1 MVDHAVKEKGAAM
14 KRTGTVE
21 LPLHYGTCPPWLL
34 KRMVMLSRC
43 IVEAIVLE
51 YGTSEFLRRTADPFF
66 FQSLGCA
73 VGFDFHSSGLTT
85 TLTGALKEALKPEE
99 LGLAVCGGKGKVS
112 KSVPEEIQR
121 LADVF
126 SFTTAKIENLKY
138 VSRMAAKVD
147 NTCVQDGYQLYHHAF
162 LVDEDGNWAVVQ
174 QGMKESFAR
183 RYHWL
188 SKGMR
193 SFVEEPHSGII
204 GERAE
209 EIVLDMTA
217 KDSEEARKTSVDLV
231 RDGPKK
237 ILSEAREVGQRSLD
251 EYSEGKPSVM
261 KLIMP
266 REHTISGLSKQ
277 TIVALQRAYEIQPR
291 NYEELIAISGIGPKA
306 VRALALI
313 SGLIYG
319 RPPSWRDPVR
329 YSFAH
334 GGKDGVPFP
343 IDRETYRKTTEVLE
357 GALEG
362 AKIGREEKLKAI
374 RRLHKLVSGVL

>member
-1 MVDHAVKEKGAAM
+1 M
-14 KRTGTVE
+14 KRTGTAE
-21 LPLHYGTCPPWLL
+21 LPLHYGTCPPWLFQ
-34 KRMVMLSRC
+34 RMVRLSRS
-43 IVEAIVLE
+43 ITEAIVME
-51 YGTSEFLRRTADPFF
+51 CGTAEFLRRMADPFF

-85 TLTGALKEALKPEE
+85 TLTGALKEALRPEE

-112 KSVPEEIQR
+112 KSVPQEIQR

-126 SFTTAKIENLKY
+126 SFTTAKTEKLKY

-147 NTCVQDGYQLYHHAF
+147 NACVQDGYQLYHHAF

-174 QGMKESFAR
+174 QGMNESLAR

-188 SKGMR
+188 SEGVH

-209 EIVLDMTA
+209 EIALDMTA
-217 KDSEEARKTSVDLV
+217 KESEEVRKASVDLV

-237 ILSEAREVGQRSLD
+237 IISEVRGVGQRSLD
-251 EYSEGKPSVM
+251 EYFGEPRVR

-266 REHTISGLSKQ
+266 REHTITALPKQ
-277 TIVALQRAYEIQPR
+277 TIVALQRAYEIQPES
-291 NYEELIAISGIGPKA
+291 YEELIAISGIGPRA
-306 VRALALI
+306 VRALALV
-313 SGLIYG
+313 SALIYG
-319 RPPSWRDPVR
+319 KPPSWRDPIR

-334 GGKDGVPFP
+334 GGKDGVPYP
-343 IDRETYRKTTEVLE
+343 VDRETYRKTTEILE
-357 GALEG
+357 AAIEG
-362 AKIGREEKLKAI
+362 AKLGRDEKLKAI
-374 RRLHKLVSGVL
+374 RRLHEFVAEDI

>member
-1 MVDHAVKEKGAAM
+1 M
-14 KRTGTVE
+14 KRTGTAE
-21 LPLHYGTCPPWLL
+21 LPLHYGNCPPWLFQ
-34 KRMVMLSRC
+34 RMVRLSRS
-43 IVEAIVLE
+43 ITEAIVME
-51 YGTSEFLRRTADPFF
+51 CGTAEFLRRMADPFF

-85 TLTGALKEALKPEE
+85 TLTGALKEALRPEE

-112 KSVPEEIQR
+112 KSVPQEIQR

-126 SFTTAKIENLKY
+126 SFTTAKTEKLKY

-147 NTCVQDGYQLYHHAF
+147 NACVQDGYQLYHHAF

-174 QGMKESFAR
+174 QGMNESLAR

-188 SKGMR
+188 SEGVH

-209 EIVLDMTA
+209 EIALDMTA
-217 KDSEEARKTSVDLV
+217 KESEEARKASVDLA

-237 ILSEAREVGQRSLD
+237 IISEVRGVGQRSLD
-251 EYSEGKPSVM
+251 EYFGEPRVR

-266 REHTISGLSKQ
+266 REHTITALPKQ
-277 TIVALQRAYEIQPR
+277 TIVALQRAYEIQPES
-291 NYEELIAISGIGPKA
+291 YEELIAISGIGPRA
-306 VRALALI
+306 VRALALV
-313 SGLIYG
+313 SALIYG
-319 RPPSWRDPVR
+319 KPPSWRDPIR

-334 GGKDGVPFP
+334 GGKDGVPYP
-343 IDRETYRKTTEVLE
+343 VDRETYRKTTEILE
-357 GALEG
+357 AAIEG
-362 AKIGREEKLKAI
+362 AKLGRDEKLKAI
-374 RRLHKLVSGVL
+374 RRLHEFVAEDI